1 MWWLRIDGE
10 QFVGDQEYYYEQDQQ
25 DQCDQGK
32 YSMGS
37 SLFPNNFN
45 HNSYCMCLLD
55 KDFLVLILYLVTYGY
70 ALGSLC

>member
-1 MWWLRIDGE
+1 
-10 QFVGDQEYYYEQDQQ
+10 VGDQEYYYEQDQQ

-45 HNSYCMCLLD
+45 H
-55 KDFLVLILYLVTYGY
+55 LIHIACV
-70 ALGSLC
+70 SLIRIS